1 MKLCD
6 ENKKREEF
14 LEANDKQRNNKYNN
28 APKQIEMNQKMDV
41 GGIDAPIE
49 ILLIFEVDLCYCTC
63 WSVNGVH

>member
-1 MKLCD
+1 M
-6 ENKKREEF
+6 
-14 LEANDKQRNNKYNN
+14 EANDKQRNNKYNN
-28 APKQIEMNQKMDV
+28 ASKQIEMNQKMDV